1 MAEVQI
7 TVEATSLAPKSEE
20 KLALEPGQIPEEKKE
35 EVSPPTE
42 ETKKP
47 QPEEKIP
54 EKAPEKTPE
63 EKKKEFLE
71 RQTAI
76 LVEAIKDFVGGK
88 RLTSTEIVRVI
99 AHAMSVAAK
108 MKIDNTNKKIVVIA
122 GIKAYING
130 TDWPEDDKIV
140 LTEFVDLTISSTI
153 DTFADVHKNKIDLTQ
168 PTEMSSKSVSSQKSC
183 CTIL

>member
-7 TVEATSLAPKSEE
+7 NVGASSLASQNVETP
-20 KLALEPGQIPEEKKE
+20 ALEPGQPPEEKKDA
-35 EVSPPTE
+35 
-42 ETKKP
+42 P
-47 QPEEKIP
+47 QPEPKP
-54 EKAPEKTPE
+54 ETQPEPQPEKTPE

-108 MKIDNTNKKIVVIA
+108 MKIDNANKKIVVIA

-153 DTFADVHKNKIDLTQ
+153 DTFADVHKHKIDLTQ
-168 PTEMSSKSVSSQKSC
+168 PATTEMSSKSVSSQKSC